1 MTHSNKTRGNKMQ
14 VKDILLLVHQMDRD
28 SVEQVLNAARM
39 RRDYLV
45 KTGLRVGD
53 TVRFDAKSRGIQTG
67 RVIKINPT
75 RVKVQAGTVM
85 WNVSPQLLT
94 KVEDKVTA

>member
-1 MTHSNKTRGNKMQ
+1 MQ

>member
-14 VKDILLLVHQMDRD
+14 VKDILLMVHQMDRD

>member
-28 SVEQVLNAARM
+28 SVEQVLNAAGM

-75 RVKVQAGTVM
+75 RVKVQAGTVV

-94 KVEDKVTA
+94 KIEDKVTA

>member
-1 MTHSNKTRGNKMQ
+1 MQ
-14 VKDILLLVHQMDRD
+14 VKDILLMVHQMDRD

>member
-1 MTHSNKTRGNKMQ
+1 MQ
-14 VKDILLLVHQMDRD
+14 VKDILLMVHQMDRD

-45 KTGLRVGD
+45 KTSLRVGD

>member
-1 MTHSNKTRGNKMQ
+1 MQ

-28 SVEQVLNAARM
+28 SVEQVLNAAGM

-45 KTGLRVGD
+45 KTSLRVGD
-53 TVRFDAKSRGIQTG
+53 TVRFNAKSRGIHFGQ
-67 RVIKINPT
+67 VIKINPT
-75 RVKVQAGTVM
+75 RVKVQAGTVV

-94 KVEDKVTA
+94 KIEDEVTA